1 MKKAIVLLSGGLD
14 STTALHLA
22 RHEGFDEIYA
32 LTFEYGQK
40 HDREIQAARAIAQAA
55 GVSETRVTQA
65 LHRARADVAE
75 ARARVAARAAGKG
88 GAA

>member
-1 MKKAIVLLSGGLD
+1 MAGKRMTKPPARSGR
-14 STTALHLA
+14 SF
-22 RHEGFDEIYA
+22 EGWCWEM
-32 LTFEYGQK
+32 
-40 HDREIQAARAIAQAA
+40 DRRGFGAWDIAQAA
-55 GVSETRVTQA
+55 GVTETRVTQA